1 MKIAR
6 IPVSSEA
13 GVPALVR
20 WVKRTHPGIY
30 MELDR
35 KMRRQLFGLGLVAPA
50 GDNVQAAAAQPSMW
64 ANLTSTLKE
73 LVAVAAP
80 VYQQK
85 KIFDMQIKRAE
96 AGQQLLDTSAISDI
110 SSVKVGIDSS
120 TRNTALWLA
129 GGLALAF
136 VGGKALGLFGKR

>member
-35 KMRRQLFGLGLVAPA
+35 RMQGQLMGLGLVAPA
-50 GDNVQAAAAQPSMW
+50 GDNVKAAASQPSMW
-64 ANLTSTLKE
+64 ANITSTLKE

-110 SSVKVGIDSS
+110 SSVKVGMDAS
-120 TRNTALWLA
+120 TRNTALWIA
-129 GGLALAF
+129 GALALAF
-136 VGGKALGLFGKR
+136 IGGKALGLFKR